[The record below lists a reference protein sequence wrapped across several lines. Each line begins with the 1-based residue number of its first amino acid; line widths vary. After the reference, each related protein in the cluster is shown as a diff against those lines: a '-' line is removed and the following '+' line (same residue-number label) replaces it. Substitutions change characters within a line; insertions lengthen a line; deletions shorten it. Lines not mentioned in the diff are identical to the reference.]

1 MTFIVFAHFIDA
13 INCLKS
19 IFMVQY
25 LYTVMEENLKLLN
38 EEQIAPVLDTEGAVL
53 VLAGAGSG
61 KTRVL
66 TSRIAHILHERLCQ
80 PSNILAITFTNKAAG
95 EMKERLSANLGDVET
110 MWVCTI
116 HSMCVRILRRFG
128 EAGGVKSNF
137 SIYSETERGNVI
149 KKLVK
154 EQELDEKMLKSVK
167 FHIGE
172 AKMLGLDP
180 DQYYLRNKQAHNIRT
195 VTDIY
200 ERYNEYLKGCNALD
214 FDDLL
219 VETLRLL
226 RGHDEVREYLADKF
240 RYIHVDEFQ
249 DTNAVQFEII
259 KLLASKHGNLFAV
272 GDDDQSIYGWRGAEI
287 ENILKFDKDFPGAKI
302 YKLQRNYRSTK
313 AILNLANLVIAKNGN
328 RHEKT
333 LWTDA
338 EQGATP
344 EYIQSDDEK
353 DEAFFATKTIN
364 SAVYAGGKY
373 SDFAVLMR
381 INALSRSFEQEFA
394 KYGVPYKVFGGFKF
408 FERKEIKDVLAYL
421 RLVANPFDDEA
432 FLRIIN
438 VPRRGIG
445 AKTLEVMGA
454 YAEGNSLSLYD
465 SCIDADALP
474 LPQSTRQKVG
484 AFGALLKNFV
494 ISSLSMTVG
503 ELVRKIMTETDIK
516 FAYDDHTDE
525 GDAKL
530 ANLEEFLAA
539 VDDYTKLNPDADLN
553 DYLNQVTLASD
564 TDEMD
569 DGNYVTIATIHAVK
583 GLEFK
588 NVIIC
593 GMEEGIMPTSR
604 SRDDPSA
611 MEEERRLMYVA
622 ITRAQK
628 GLWITR
634 SKSRYL
640 YGHREATA
648 PSPFIRD
655 IRDKMRVTGD
665 DIGGYS
671 NYGGGYGNYGKRSGY
686 GGYGSSYGSGGY
698 GGRGGSNYGDGY
710 GSSYGSRAPSYGGDG
725 YDGDFWESDIQ
736 TSRPTRSVYSSD
748 DGYSPDYS
756 PVRKEV
762 QGSSGREKPTKSFSP
777 ASAFT
782 SHGGAQT
789 GGANTG
795 KANKYFVGCK
805 VHHPKFGKGTVI
817 AIKNGGTVVNVAFDG
832 QGIKELSA
840 SIAPLKILD

>member
-1 MTFIVFAHFIDA
+1 M
-13 INCLKS
+13 
-19 IFMVQY
+19 
-25 LYTVMEENLKLLN
+25 KLLN
-38 EEQIAPVLDTEGAVL
+38 EEQIKPVLDTEGAVL

-66 TSRIAHILHERLCQ
+66 TSRIAHILYKGLCM
-80 PSNILAITFTNKAAG
+80 PSNVLAITFTNKAAG
-95 EMKERLSANLGDVET
+95 EMKDRLTATLGDVET
-110 MWVCTI
+110 MWICTI

-128 EAGGVKSNF
+128 EAGGVMSNF
-137 SIYSETERGNVI
+137 SIYSETERSNVI
-149 KKLVK
+149 KKVVK
-154 EQELDEKMLKSVK
+154 ELELDEKIIKSAK
-167 FHIGE
+167 YHIGE

-180 DQYYLRNKQAHNIRT
+180 DQYLLKNKNEKDIRT
-195 VTDIY
+195 VMLVY
-200 ERYNEYLKGCNALD
+200 ERYNEYLTACNALD

-219 VETLRLL
+219 VQTLRLL
-226 RGHDEVREYLADKF
+226 RAHDDVREYLADKF

-249 DTNAVQFEII
+249 DTNAVQFNII

-287 ENILKFDKDFPGAKI
+287 ENILRFDKDFPQAKI

-313 AILNLANLVIAKNGN
+313 SILELANVVIAKNGN

-344 EYIQSDDEK
+344 EYVQADDEK
-353 DEAFFATKTIN
+353 DEAFFAAKTIN
-364 SAVYAGGKY
+364 AAVYAGGRY

-381 INALSRSFEQEFA
+381 INALSRSFEQEFG

-408 FERKEIKDVLAYL
+408 FERREIKDMLAYL
-421 RLVANPFDDEA
+421 RLIANPFDDEA

-445 AKTLEVMGA
+445 AKTLEIMGA
-454 YAEGNSLSLYD
+454 YARENSLSLYD
-465 SCIDADALP
+465 ACIDANSLP
-474 LPQSTRQKVG
+474 LLPSSKQRISE
-484 AFGALLKNFV
+484 FGALLKKFV
-494 ISSLSMTVG
+494 IASQGQTVA
-503 ELVRKIMTETDIK
+503 ELVRTVMTDTDIK
-516 FAYDDHTDE
+516 SAYDDHTDD

-530 ANLEEFLAA
+530 ANLEEFLAS
-539 VDDYTKLNPDADLN
+539 VDDYVKLNPEADLN

-564 TDEMD
+564 TDDMN
-569 DGNYVTIATIHAVK
+569 DGNYVTVATIHAVK

-604 SRDDPSA
+604 SRDDPSS

-640 YGHREATA
+640 YGHRESTA

-655 IRDKMRVTGD
+655 IKDRMRVTGD
-665 DIGGYS
+665 SVGGYGNYGRRQS
-671 NYGGGYGNYGKRSGY
+671 YGSGRGYGNYGGGYGG
-686 GGYGSSYGSGGY
+686 SYGT
-698 GGRGGSNYGDGY
+698 
-710 GSSYGSRAPSYGGDG
+710 RAPSYGGDG
-725 YDGDFWESDIQ
+725 YDGDFWESGYA
-736 TSRPTRSVYSSD
+736 SPRSERNVYVSD
-748 DGYSPDYS
+748 DGYYPDS
-756 PVRKEV
+756 APSHIHAPTQRAVPS
-762 QGSSGREKPTKSFSP
+762 GSDRERPTKSFSP
-777 ASAFT
+777 ASTF
-782 SHGGAQT
+782 SSSGGT
-789 GGANTG
+789 PSGSANGG
-795 KANKYFVGCK
+795 KAGKYFVGCK
-805 VHHPKFGKGTVI
+805 VRHPKFGRGTVI
-817 AIKNGGTVVNVAFDG
+817 AVKNGGAVVNVAFDG

-840 SIAPLKILD
+840 SIAPLEIVD